1 VSRDPLFTRPF
12 VLVSLANLLQGLSFF
27 LFIHL
32 PRYLTDLGADEVQV
46 GIIVGV
52 TAIASIAVRPFIG
65 PILDT
70 GGRRPVILF
79 GGLLN
84 TVAVALYLT
93 VSSLGPWLYAVR
105 ILHGIAEATM
115 FTALFTYGAD
125 IVPATRRTEGLAL
138 FGVSGL
144 LPIAVG
150 GVIGDLVLHWATF
163 HALFLTAAGFGLAA
177 LAMALSL
184 PEPSHD
190 LEPGA
195 ERVGFVRSVIRP
207 NLLPIWLITATFS
220 LVLSGYFTFLRTFVD
235 ETGVGSVGLFFAT
248 YAGTAITL
256 RILFARLPERIG
268 ERKVLF
274 PALFALVAG
283 FLVLAGAD
291 SSLHLAIAGVL
302 CGTGHGYAF
311 PILYGF
317 TVTRAPAEDR
327 GSVLAFFTA
336 LFDVGTLL
344 GGPVLGVVIALFGYS
359 TMYVTAAVILTAG
372 IAVYAAWDRRYDP
385 AFAAG

>member
-1 VSRDPLFTRPF
+1 VSRDPLFTRSF

-32 PRYLTDLGADEVQV
+32 PSYLTDLGAGEVQV

-52 TAIASIAVRPFIG
+52 TAIASIAVRPVIG

-84 TVAVALYLT
+84 TLAVALYLT
-93 VSSLGPWLYAVR
+93 VNSLGPWLYAVR

-125 IVPATRRTEGLAL
+125 IVPASRRTEGLAL

-144 LPIAVG
+144 LPIALG
-150 GVIGDLVLHWATF
+150 GVIGELVLRWGNF
-163 HALFLTAAGFGLAA
+163 HALFLAAAGFGLAA
-177 LAMALSL
+177 LAMALTL
-184 PEPSHD
+184 PEPSHGT
-190 LEPGA
+190 EPGS

-220 LVLSGYFTFLRTFVD
+220 MVLSGYFTFLRTFVD
-235 ETGVGSVGLFFAT
+235 ETGIGSVGLFFAT

-283 FLVLAGAD
+283 FLVLARAD
-291 SSLHLAIAGVL
+291 SATYLAVAGVL

-317 TVTRAPAEDR
+317 TVTRASAEDR

-344 GGPVLGVVIALFGYS
+344 GGPILGAIITWFGYS

-372 IAVYAAWDRRYDP
+372 IAVYATWDRRYDP
-385 AFAAG
+385 AFVSR